1 MMTSEEA
8 RVLEYLRRH
17 GSAPVADVARGCL
30 SGAPS
35 EWVDRVVANLDWLGY
50 VAVHRGPAGEPAALQ
65 ITEKGLKQAVEAT
78 WPGGGA
84 ASGGPS
90 SDP

>member
-8 RVLEYLRRH
+8 RALAYLRRY
-17 GSAPVADVARGCL
+17 GSASVADVARGCL
-30 SGAPS
+30 SGAPQ

-50 VAVHRGPAGEPAALQ
+50 VAVHRGPAGAPAALQ
-65 ITEKGLKQAVEAT
+65 ITEKGLKQAVQAT

>member
-1 MMTSEEA
+1 MMTPEEA

-30 SGAPS
+30 SAAAP

-50 VAVHRGPAGEPAALQ
+50 VVVHHGPAGEPVALQ
-65 ITEKGLKQAVEAT
+65 ITEKGLKEAVEAK
-78 WPGGGA
+78 WQGGGA
-84 ASGGPS
+84 ASGGTA
-90 SDP
+90 SDR